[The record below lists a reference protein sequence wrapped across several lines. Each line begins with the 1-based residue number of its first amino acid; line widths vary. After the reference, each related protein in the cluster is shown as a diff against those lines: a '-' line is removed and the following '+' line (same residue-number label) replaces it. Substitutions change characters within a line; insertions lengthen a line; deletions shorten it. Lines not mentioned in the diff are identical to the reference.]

1 VSLLHHLSNV
11 LTTKEKKMGNKIAQ
25 GKSWSEAEAERQER
39 EQMESLMV
47 SLTIAVST
55 IVLSIVMFVGGAVFL
70 AVSAVFGHPN
80 WAGLVVSM
88 LGLLGFLGLFV
99 WASWGREK
107 L

>member
-1 VSLLHHLSNV
+1 M
-11 LTTKEKKMGNKIAQ
+11 ENKIAQ

-47 SLTIAVST
+47 SLTIAVSAV
-55 IVLSIVMFVGGAVFL
+55 VLSIVMFVGGATFL
-70 AVSAVFGHPN
+70 AVSAVFGQPG

-88 LGLLGFLGLFV
+88 LGLSGILGLFI
-99 WASWGREK
+99 WASWGRKK